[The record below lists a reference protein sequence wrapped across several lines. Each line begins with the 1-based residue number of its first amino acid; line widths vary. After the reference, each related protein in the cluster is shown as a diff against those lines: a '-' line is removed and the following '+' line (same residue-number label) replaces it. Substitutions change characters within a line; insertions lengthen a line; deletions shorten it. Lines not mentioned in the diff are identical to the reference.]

1 MSPIED
7 AVRRFEER
15 HRRDPRPAPGHA
27 RTYSKHYHERLA
39 AWVARLAPNASEP
52 LRLAAAC
59 QHIGR
64 WELPRAEF
72 PEGLAGYKRWRSE
85 LARRHAAEA
94 EEILRAVGYGQDV
107 VDRVRALLLK
117 KGLKADAEVQL
128 FEDAICL
135 TFLENELEDFAEKHD
150 EPKLAGILAK
160 TWAKMSPA
168 GHGAALELC
177 ATLPEGVRAVV
188 LRAVA

>member
-1 MSPIED
+1 MSRIED

-15 HRRDPRPAPGHA
+15 HREDPRSAGGRA
-27 RTYSKHYHERLA
+27 ATYSLWYHQRLA
-39 AWVARLAPNASEP
+39 AWVLRLAPDASEA

-64 WELPRAEF
+64 WELPRAAF

-85 LARRHAAEA
+85 LARRHATEA
-94 EEILRAVGYGQDV
+94 EEILRAVGYDESV
-107 VDRVRALLLK
+107 VGRVRALLMK
-117 KGLKADAEVQL
+117 KGLKADPEVQL

-135 TFLENELEDFAEKHD
+135 TFLENELEEFAAKHD
-150 EPKLAGILAK
+150 EPKLASILAK

-168 GHGAALELC
+168 GHRLALDLC
-177 ATLPEGVRAVV
+177 AGLPEGVRAVV